1 MVTGSAAQNPN
12 SIKHVVIVGG
22 GFAGLSCARKLGS
35 KPNVRVTLL
44 DKNNY
49 QQFQPLLYQV
59 ATAILAS
66 GNIAFNLRGILHNHA
81 NVDVKMTEVTSIDPH
96 THMVETSHGQR
107 YQGDYLVLAAGAQ
120 ANFFGTP
127 GAAEHSYPLY
137 SLHDAQQ
144 LRSRILAM
152 LESADRDPSLID
164 RGALNFVIVGGGAT
178 GAEMAGAFGDML
190 LTALKLEPGKRAYK
204 NLGEGV
210 GVGHIFLVDGGNAVL
225 KAFSPKN
232 QAYAGKMLEKRRVQ
246 LHLGTRVKEVGDG
259 YVVLSDGAKIL
270 THTVIWAGGL
280 KAAELSGKVG
290 IGTGQ
295 GGRID
300 VAPDLSVPGLTGVY
314 ALGDFANILG
324 KDGQALP
331 QLASV
336 AQQSGK
342 WCGKNILLDVAGKPR
357 EAFRYLDK
365 GIMAMIGR
373 SAAVAEVGEGK
384 IIFQG
389 IFGFV
394 AWLGVHAVLL
404 TSFQAKVEAFVS
416 WGWTFIGGARG
427 DALLDR
433 PEELRVDWAAD
444 KVQGLGGE

>member
-1 MVTGSAAQNPN
+1 MTSSSGQDRSSA
-12 SIKHVVIVGG
+12 KHIVIVGG

-66 GNIAFNLRGILHNHA
+66 GNIAFNLRGVLHNHA
-81 NVDVKMTEVTSIDPH
+81 NVEVKMTEVVRIDPRTH
-96 THMVETSHGQR
+96 TVETAEGQT
-107 YQGDYLVLAAGAQ
+107 YQGDCLVLAAGAQ

-127 GAAEHSYPLY
+127 GAQEHSYPLY
-137 SLHDAQQ
+137 SLRDAQR

-152 LESADRDPSLID
+152 LEWADRDPSLIEK
-164 RGALNFVIVGGGAT
+164 GALNFVIVGGGAT
-178 GAEMAGAFGDML
+178 GTEMAGAFGDML
-190 LTALKLEPGKRAYK
+190 LTALKLEPGRRSYK
-204 NLGEGV
+204 NLGEEGKI
-210 GVGHIFLVDGGNAVL
+210 GKIFLVDGGDAVL
-225 KAFSPKN
+225 KAFSPKS
-232 QAYAGKMLEKRRVQ
+232 QAYAGRMLEERRVQ

-259 YVVLSDGAKIL
+259 YVVLSDGTRIL

-280 KAAELSGKVG
+280 KAVDLSGKLG
-290 IGTGQ
+290 IGTGK
-295 GGRID
+295 GGRLD

-324 KDGQALP
+324 KDGKPLP

-342 WCGKNILLDVAGKPR
+342 WCAKNILLDVAGKPR

-373 SAAVAEVGEGK
+373 NAAVAEVGGGK
-384 IIFQG
+384 IVFRGVI
-389 IFGFV
+389 GFL
-394 AWLGVHAVLL
+394 AWLAVHAVLL
-404 TSFQAKVEAFVS
+404 TSFQAKVEAFVA
-416 WGWTFIGGARG
+416 WAWTFIGGARG
-427 DALLDR
+427 DALIDR
-433 PEELRVDWAAD
+433 PEELKIDWAAD
-444 KVQGLGGE
+444 KAQGSGGD